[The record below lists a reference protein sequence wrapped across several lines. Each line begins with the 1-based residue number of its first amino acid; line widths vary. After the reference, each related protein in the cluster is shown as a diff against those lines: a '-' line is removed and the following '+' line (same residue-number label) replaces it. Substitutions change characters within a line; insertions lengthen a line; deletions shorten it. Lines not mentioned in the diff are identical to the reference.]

1 LIIALY
7 IIITYLLILIYYNLN
22 YITANKMKISN
33 SNIEANDLSGRNV
46 QFVVNTSLQ
55 ILI

>member
-1 LIIALY
+1 LGAFFFFFFFFFF
-7 IIITYLLILIYYNLN
+7 NLN

-33 SNIEANDLSGRNV
+33 SYIEANDLSRGNV
-46 QFVVNTSLQ
+46 QFVVYSSLQ

>member
-33 SNIEANDLSGRNV
+33 SNIEANDLSRGNV
-46 QFVVNTSLQ
+46 QFMVNTSLQ